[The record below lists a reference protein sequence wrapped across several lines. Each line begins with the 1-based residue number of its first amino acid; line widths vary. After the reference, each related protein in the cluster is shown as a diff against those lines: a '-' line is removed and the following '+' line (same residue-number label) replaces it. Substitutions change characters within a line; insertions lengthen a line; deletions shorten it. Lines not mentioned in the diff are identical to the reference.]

1 MAKAKPKAAP
11 RRNPDDAL
19 QDEAIGAC
27 VKEFAT
33 WLKSAQTRTIGS
45 LTKEEATKLC
55 TAVVHAW
62 IRKRAEQAQR
72 PEVMARD
79 LDSFIR
85 VEFDDPLPD
94 TFGPASMEEL
104 MR

>member
-1 MAKAKPKAAP
+1 MAPRKPKP
-11 RRNPDDAL
+11 TQRRNPDDAL
-19 QDEAIGAC
+19 QDEAIAAC

-33 WLKSAQTRTIGS
+33 WLTGAKSRTIGS

-72 PEVMARD
+72 PEVIARD

-85 VEFDDPLPD
+85 VDLDDPLPD
-94 TFGPASMEEL
+94 TFGPASFEDL
-104 MR
+104 LD

>member
-1 MAKAKPKAAP
+1 MAPRKPKP
-11 RRNPDDAL
+11 TRRNPDDAL
-19 QDEAIGAC
+19 QDEAIAAC

-33 WLKSAQTRTIGS
+33 WLTGAKSRTIGS

-55 TAVVHAW
+55 TAVVHVW

-85 VEFDDPLPD
+85 VDFDDPLPEN
-94 TFGPASMEEL
+94 FGSAKSADVFD
-104 MR
+104 

>member
-1 MAKAKPKAAP
+1 VAKAKSKPT

-19 QDEAIGAC
+19 QDEAISAC

-33 WLKSAQTRTIGS
+33 WLSGAKSRTIGS

-94 TFGPASMEEL
+94 TFGPAKSADVFD
-104 MR
+104 

>member
-1 MAKAKPKAAP
+1 MAKAKPRP
-11 RRNPDDAL
+11 TRRSPDDAM
-19 QDEAIGAC
+19 QDEAIAAC

-33 WLKSAQTRTIGS
+33 WLSGAKSRTIGS

-55 TAVVHAW
+55 TAVVHTW

-72 PEVMARD
+72 PEVKARD

-85 VEFDDPLPD
+85 VDMDDPLPD
-94 TFGPASMEEL
+94 TFGPAN
-104 MR
+104 RADIFD

>member
-1 MAKAKPKAAP
+1 MARAKPKP
-11 RRNPDDAL
+11 TRRNSDDAL
-19 QDEAIGAC
+19 QDEAIAAC

-33 WLKSAQTRTIGS
+33 WLKSAQARTIGS

-94 TFGPASMEEL
+94 NFGSAKGADIFD
-104 MR
+104 